1 MDELGN
7 RRQFL
12 AATGTALAVGLAG
25 CTGDGGDGG
34 GGDGGDGGSD
44 GGDGGSGGSSLE
56 VSSDAQSRVE
66 TFLTAEPAASNYDS
80 ITSMGGMGS
89 VTVDVGAEGNQGN
102 YAFAPAAIAV
112 ETGTTINWEWTG
124 KGSTH
129 NVVSTGETDFDF
141 DSGTA
146 KEEDSFS
153 QTFEEAGV
161 ALYHCV
167 PHKSLGMKGAVV
179 VVDSA

>member
-1 MDELGN
+1 M
-7 RRQFL
+7 
-12 AATGTALAVGLAG
+12 
-25 CTGDGGDGG
+25 
-34 GGDGGDGGSD
+34 
-44 GGDGGSGGSSLE
+44 GGSSLE
-56 VSSDAQSRVE
+56 VSSDAESRVE

-124 KGSTH
+124 KGSAH
-129 NVVSTGETDFDF
+129 NVVSTGETDFEF

-161 ALYHCV
+161 ALYQCT
-167 PHKSLGMKGAVV
+167 PHKSLGMKAAVV